1 MILGTCGLHESRAGA
16 RTASRQAH
24 RHLGVRLHPL
34 RVADGHAARFAET
47 RHRTLSR
54 RCSSGSRTGP
64 LCRTALPA
72 AIHRL
77 LRRCLEKDPDR
88 RLHDIADARLEI
100 DEALQQPVGVEP
112 PAGAFD
118 APPDVVKTS
127 APEARVG
134 ARPRRAVIRL
144 AAALLLVPGALAL
157 GWWAR
162 GVAAPRPSPA
172 PLVRFAWSLPAGLV
186 LGSAPAISPDG
197 RSLAFTAWQN
207 GTPPQLYVR
216 RLNELDTQSIPRT
229 EGAKHPFWS
238 PDGASLGY
246 FAGGK
251 LMRVAVTGGAPVEVC
266 AAQDGLGGTWS
277 STGTILFSPR
287 LIDAGLM
294 RVPAAGGTP
303 EPITRIDTAQGENSH
318 RWPAFLPDGRHFV
331 YFVRSTVT
339 ERRGVYLGRVDRPAA
354 TPGAPLFR
362 SESEARYVPAD
373 DRELGLLLSVA
384 DGHVDVRPFDT
395 QRMALGGDPIALP
408 LPAGKNTPHHA
419 AMLSASAGTLAYLGE
434 AMPYGSRLVS
444 VLRTG
449 EEVHRDAS
457 RSIINW
463 PRVSPDGSRLAIQRL
478 DSVTGSPDVW
488 VQDLARRT
496 WLRVTRDGS
505 SAQLPVWAPDSTR
518 LAYVTGTF
526 QAPRVTIGA
535 ADGIGELVTLAC
547 PAFRCEPTDW
557 SRDGR
562 WIVVNA
568 LDGKR
573 ASDVWMLPTTPS
585 GRPRDLLTGSF
596 VERDAR
602 LSPDG
607 RLVAYVS
614 EETGRPEISIRVID
628 GGPRRREVVSAGGG
642 SQPVWTP
649 DGRELLFVDPEGVL
663 RAVLV
668 RRAPDGR
675 PLLADS
681 ARLAVPPLGTGHYS
695 TQYNVSPDGRA
706 LYFLD
711 RRPGDPPRD
720 VGIVLG
726 WRALI
731 ERSGS

>member
-1 MILGTCGLHESRAGA
+1 M
-16 RTASRQAH
+16 
-24 RHLGVRLHPL
+24 
-34 RVADGHAARFAET
+34 
-47 RHRTLSR
+47 
-54 RCSSGSRTGP
+54 
-64 LCRTALPA
+64 
-72 AIHRL
+72 
-77 LRRCLEKDPDR
+77 
-88 RLHDIADARLEI
+88 
-100 DEALQQPVGVEP
+100 
-112 PAGAFD
+112 
-118 APPDVVKTS
+118 
-127 APEARVG
+127 
-134 ARPRRAVIRL
+134 
-144 AAALLLVPGALAL
+144 
-157 GWWAR
+157 
-162 GVAAPRPSPA
+162 
-172 PLVRFAWSLPAGLV
+172 
-186 LGSAPAISPDG
+186 
-197 RSLAFTAWQN
+197 
-207 GTPPQLYVR
+207 
-216 RLNELDTQSIPRT
+216 
-229 EGAKHPFWS
+229 
-238 PDGASLGY
+238 
-246 FAGGK
+246 
-251 LMRVAVTGGAPVEVC
+251 
-266 AAQDGLGGTWS
+266 
-277 STGTILFSPR
+277 
-287 LIDAGLM
+287 
-294 RVPAAGGTP
+294 
-303 EPITRIDTAQGENSH
+303 
-318 RWPAFLPDGRHFV
+318 
-331 YFVRSTVT
+331 
-339 ERRGVYLGRVDRPAA
+339 
-354 TPGAPLFR
+354 
-362 SESEARYVPAD
+362 
-373 DRELGLLLSVA
+373 A
-384 DGHVDVRPFDT
+384 DGHVDVRTFDT
-395 QRMALGGDPIALP
+395 RRMALGGDPITLP
-408 LPAGKNTPHHA
+408 LPAGNNTPHHA

-444 VLRTG
+444 VQRTG

-463 PRVSPDGSRLAIQRL
+463 PRVSPDGTRLAIQRL
-478 DSVTGSPDVW
+478 DPVTGSPDVW

-496 WLRVTRDGS
+496 WLRVSRDSS

-535 ADGIGELVTLAC
+535 ADGTGELATLAC

-573 ASDVWMLPTTPS
+573 ASDVWMLPTTP
-585 GRPRDLLTGSF
+585 GGTPRDLLTGSF

-607 RLVAYVS
+607 RLAAYVS
-614 EETGRPEISIRVID
+614 EDTGRPEISIRVLD

-663 RAVLV
+663 RAVSV
-668 RRAPDGR
+668 RRASDGR

-695 TQYNVSPDGRA
+695 TQYDLSPDGRT